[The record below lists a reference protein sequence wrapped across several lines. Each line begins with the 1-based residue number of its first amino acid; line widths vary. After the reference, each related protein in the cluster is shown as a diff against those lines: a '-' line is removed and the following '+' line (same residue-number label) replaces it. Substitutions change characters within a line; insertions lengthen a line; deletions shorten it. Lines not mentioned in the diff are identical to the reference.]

1 MKIGNTPDIT
11 NAAATAANTARQ
23 ATKPSEVAAR
33 GAERSAGVGVPV
45 TLSPAARKADNLR
58 STPEF
63 DAAKVSTIKSAI
75 ENGSF
80 KVNAQ
85 AVADKMLANAHE
97 VLSRVNPRHAN

>member
-1 MKIGNTPDIT
+1 MKISNNPEVTHALASAAKQQPKAGTAAEVAVRGADRT
-11 NAAATAANTARQ
+11 AAA
-23 ATKPSEVAAR
+23 
-33 GAERSAGVGVPV
+33 GVPV

-63 DAAKVSTIKSAI
+63 DAAKVSSIKSAI

-85 AVADKMLANAHE
+85 AVADKMLAGAAE
-97 VLSRVNPRHAN
+97 VLSRVNAR